1 MDRERTS
8 FLGRCPEGST
18 PLLRGAPGLHSFPRA
33 WLHFC
38 LPVRLS
44 PRTQDGSR
52 DDYSKSPA
60 CEPACCELSK
70 MRTCAPMPPSGS
82 PFEASHPGMWPF
94 LLGFATSDLTGF
106 LSPLHLDL
114 PSSSFLIHLSIYS
127 INMLWRLQ
135 GARLCARALRIP
147 STCIIYLPRGS
158 CCFLSSW
165 E

>member
-1 MDRERTS
+1 MKGWVRNCWWRCWEAPTSGEKLGAAGCGPYVDRERTS

-106 LSPLHLDL
+106 LSPLHLE
-114 PSSSFLIHLSIYS
+114 SSLTSI
-127 INMLWRLQ
+127 
-135 GARLCARALRIP
+135 
-147 STCIIYLPRGS
+147 TKGS
-158 CCFLSSW
+158 LA
-165 E
+165 